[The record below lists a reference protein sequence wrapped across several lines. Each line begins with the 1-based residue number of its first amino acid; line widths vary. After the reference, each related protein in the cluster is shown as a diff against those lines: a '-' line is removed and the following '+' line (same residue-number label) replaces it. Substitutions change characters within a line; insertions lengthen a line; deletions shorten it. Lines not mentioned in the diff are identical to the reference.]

1 LEKATEMALQRAL
14 ATAEVSDTETALAL
28 VSAKASELE
37 LASARA
43 WAVA

>member
-28 VSAKASELE
+28 VSAKAAAMVSTLV
-37 LASARA
+37 RA
-43 WAVA
+43 WAKE